1 MKWRSAAFIL
11 PALLLLSAPLPAS
24 NMGVALRM
32 DLESYPQR
40 LYFISL
46 PWLYT
51 PATVEALCQDLG
63 GSGHVSEILRWD
75 DTTSSFVEYQCG
87 STVNDFTLEEASGYG
102 VRVALYQSVD
112 TLLVGRHDD
121 SFDFDFAP
129 GSAGNLHWV
138 SLPYHLALPDAGG
151 QEGLVDAEDL
161 CLQAG
166 PELFS
171 VLRWNE
177 AVEDFEA
184 YLCGSEF
191 STPFELEQGVGYG
204 LINGDGETIQWQPT
218 HY

>member
-1 MKWRSAAFIL
+1 MKWRSATLIL
-11 PALLLLSAPLPAS
+11 PALLLLSAPLVAS

-40 LYFISL
+40 LHFISL

-51 PATVEALCQDLG
+51 PATADALCWDLG
-63 GSGHVSEILRWD
+63 GTEDVSEILRWD
-75 DTTSSFVEYQCG
+75 DTTSSFVEYACG
-87 STVNDFTLEEASGYG
+87 SHVGDFSLEEASGYG
-102 VRVALYQSVD
+102 VRVKSWEYID

-129 GSAGNLHWV
+129 GSAGTLHWV

-151 QEGLVDAEDL
+151 QEEVVDAEDL

-177 AVEDFEA
+177 TAEDFEA

-204 LINGDGETIQWQPT
+204 LINVDGESIQWQPT